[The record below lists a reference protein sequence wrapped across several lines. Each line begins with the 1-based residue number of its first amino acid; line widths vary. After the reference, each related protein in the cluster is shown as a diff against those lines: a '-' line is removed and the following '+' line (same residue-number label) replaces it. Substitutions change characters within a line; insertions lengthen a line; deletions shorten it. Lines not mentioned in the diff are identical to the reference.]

1 MSRHGVIIYKKTWEM
16 ELKNKKNIKNELL
29 RKRREKEEVRSE
41 EYMEKEGTEG
51 IEPGSIG
58 LPSFGRLFTRNP
70 SRSDDK

>member
-1 MSRHGVIIYKKTWEM
+1 MRRHGVIIYKKTWEM

-51 IEPGSIG
+51 
-58 LPSFGRLFTRNP
+58 N
-70 SRSDDK
+70 